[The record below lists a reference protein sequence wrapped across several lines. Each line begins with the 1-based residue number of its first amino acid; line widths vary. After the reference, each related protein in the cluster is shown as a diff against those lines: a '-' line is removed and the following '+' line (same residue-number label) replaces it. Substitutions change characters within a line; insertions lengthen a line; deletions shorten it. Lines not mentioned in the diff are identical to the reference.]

1 MQLYTIQNSEYP
13 LSTHV
18 LELNKSKIHQ
28 KALELVQIKL
38 LELEAHYRDLLEGQ
52 SSNTKSTAGDKHD
65 TEREMVQAELNNYS
79 RQIQAQKQN
88 LNILK
93 SIDPTRKQKVEQ
105 GALVQT
111 ENGWFYLS
119 IPLGKIDFDGE
130 KVWLISLA
138 SPMGQALNG
147 KKTGEKFE
155 LNGVEKEILDVL

>member
-1 MQLYTIQNSEYP
+1 MDKTALHKRAQEIILNR
-13 LSTHV
+13 V
-18 LELNKSKIHQ
+18 NELFAQFNEIR
-28 KALELVQIKL
+28 E
-38 LELEAHYRDLLEGQ
+38 EQ

-88 LNILK
+88 LNSLK

-105 GALVQT
+105 GTLVQT

-147 KKTGEKFE
+147 KKAGEIFE
-155 LNGVEKEILDVL
+155 LNGVEKEILEVL

>member
-1 MQLYTIQNSEYP
+1 MNKEKVHEQA
-13 LSTHV
+13 
-18 LELNKSKIHQ
+18 LN
-28 KALELVQIKL
+28 LVQTKL
-38 LELEAHYRDLLEGQ
+38 LELEAHFKDLQEGQ

-88 LNILK
+88 LNSLK
-93 SIDPTRKQKVEQ
+93 SVDPARKNKVEQ

-111 ENGWFYLS
+111 ANGWFYLS
-119 IPLGKIDFDGE
+119 IPLGKIDFEGE

-147 KKTGEKFE
+147 KKTGEVYE
-155 LNGVEKEILDVL
+155 LNGVTQEILDVL

>member
-1 MQLYTIQNSEYP
+1 MDKTALHKRAQEIILNR
-13 LSTHV
+13 V
-18 LELNKSKIHQ
+18 NELFAQFNEIR
-28 KALELVQIKL
+28 E
-38 LELEAHYRDLLEGQ
+38 EQ

-88 LNILK
+88 LNSLK

>member
-1 MQLYTIQNSEYP
+1 MDK
-13 LSTHV
+13 
-18 LELNKSKIHQ
+18 NKVHQ
-28 KALELVQIKL
+28 QALKLVQTKL
-38 LELEAHYRDLLEGQ
+38 LELEAHYRDLQEGQ

-65 TEREMVQAELNNYS
+65 TEREMVEVELNNYS
-79 RQIQAQKQN
+79 RQIQTQKQN
-88 LNILK
+88 LNSLK
-93 SIDPTRKQKVEQ
+93 SIDPARKNKVEQ

-119 IPLGKIDFDGE
+119 IPLGKIDLEGE

-155 LNGVEKEILDVL
+155 LNGVEKKILDVL